1 MTTTTLL
8 SKMASSDTKQQPA
21 ATQITVPIAWF
32 PAALQQPTTEE
43 AAEDETEDAKLVLTE
58 DEVGRIAYLG
68 LGRGING
75 AEKTPWL
82 NKLNFQVRCVKFED
96 IIGTEEGGRLKS
108 YANQISSSS
117 SIQSSLKTAAG
128 SVSIGVDAEQSRSSS
143 VNRRAEGKKVVNRTI
158 AFKDDVDD
166 LYGDEETSSH
176 EFEKKL
182 CKRILQK
189 LEYRRGEVPDPSD
202 DPKEKKSNPI
212 YEFVKYLKSRTD
224 HEQLRKE
231 LKEEC
236 SEFVNHFQLTHYVS
250 AIEVGAAEYD
260 VLSEEAYNEKIGGG
274 FSISAPG
281 AAKSKGS
288 LRSRLSSK
296 KKSHKKQ
303 KIGLIKDGAVDRG
316 TINEAVVGVKLSSI
330 TRLIRIPELKE
341 ALQSA
346 VEDYLEEQADKTGEL
361 NLIA

>member
-8 SKMASSDTKQQPA
+8 SKMATSDTKQQPA
-21 ATQITVPIAWF
+21 ATQVTVPIAWF

-43 AAEDETEDAKLVLTE
+43 AEDETEDAKLVLTE

-82 NKLNFQVRCVKFED
+82 NKLNFQVRCVKFVD
-96 IIGTEEGGRLKS
+96 IVGTEEGGMLKS
-108 YANQISSSS
+108 YVNQVSSAS
-117 SIQSSLKTAAG
+117 SIQSSLKTAVSAA
-128 SVSIGVDAEQSRSSS
+128 SPVSIGVDAELSRSSS
-143 VNRRAEGKKVVNRTI
+143 ANRRAVGKKIVNRTI
-158 AFKDDVDD
+158 AFKDDLDD

-212 YEFVKYLKSRTD
+212 YEFVKYLQSRTD
-224 HEQLRKE
+224 HEQLKKE

-236 SEFVNHFQLTHYVS
+236 NEFVNHFQLTHYVN
-250 AIEVGAAEYD
+250 AILIGAAEYE
-260 VLSEEAYNEKIGGG
+260 VLTEEAYNEKIGGG
-274 FSISAPG
+274 FSISVPG
-281 AAKSKGS
+281 AAKGKGS

-303 KIGLIKDGAVDRG
+303 KVGLIKNGAVDRG
-316 TINEAVVGVKLSSI
+316 TIDEAVVGVKLCSI
-330 TRLIRIPELKE
+330 TRLVRIPELKE

-361 NLIA
+361 H